1 MKLCLL
7 ILVRAYRLIVSPLV
21 GPCCRYDPSCSAYA
35 AEAIEKHGAG
45 RGAWLAMRRVLRCHP
60 FHKGGLDPVPER

>member
-7 ILVRAYRLIVSPLV
+7 ILVRLYRLIVSPLV
-21 GPCCRYDPSCSAYA
+21 GPCCRYDPSCSAYV

-45 RGAWLAMRRVLRCHP
+45 RGAWLAIRRVVRCHP
-60 FHKGGLDPVPER
+60 FHKGGIDPVPER